1 MGQISVTGTATLLA
15 DARNPESPCDY
26 VLYNAGSATV
36 YVGSISEGNAIQSG
50 TTVLT
55 TSTGFGL
62 TAGSAIS
69 GVLKNG
75 DALYGVTAGSTVLV
89 HRLRTLP

>member
-1 MGQISVTGTATLLA
+1 MEVSGHMGLQA
-15 DARNPESPCDY
+15 
-26 VLYNAGSATV
+26 
-36 YVGSISEGNAIQSG
+36 
-50 TTVLT
+50 
-55 TSTGFGL
+55 

-89 HRLRTLP
+89 HRLRTRS